1 MHFAHCPTTLPYYKS
16 KFETIWPS
24 AVSEFKQSSSELIL
38 QTSRGAM
45 EAAQAQL
52 KEQAKLKIEDEV
64 AGEAPGCVKPFFMC
78 CGGPVGT
85 VEKCMCMVAAEK
97 QDNVK
102 KAIEKYRKL

>member
-1 MHFAHCPTTLPYYKS
+1 MVLSLQRTLL
-16 KFETIWPS
+16 PS
-24 AVSEFKQSSSELIL
+24 HLQVQVEL
-38 QTSRGAM
+38 QTRSHSPTASCTAM
-45 EAAQAQL
+45 DAAHAQL
-52 KEQAKLKIEDEV
+52 KEQAKLKIEEEV
-64 AGEAPGCVKPFFMC
+64 AGDAPGCVKPFFIC

>member
-1 MHFAHCPTTLPYYKS
+1 
-16 KFETIWPS
+16 
-24 AVSEFKQSSSELIL
+24 
-38 QTSRGAM
+38 M

-52 KEQAKLKIEDEV
+52 KEQAKLKIEEEV
-64 AGEAPGCVKPFFMC
+64 AGEAPGCAKPFFMC